1 MQQSFP
7 LSSEEALEAQETHQ
21 LLTHNYFEEL
31 GESSRP
37 QIIVKT
43 ADSQTHTRR
52 QTHTHKNI
60 LQLWV
65 LSLPLGV
72 PLYMHLNTDLLM
84 LSLNSFSVLICP
96 CMCVFVITCLSLFAW
111 KGSICFFTIPQSA
124 VHWTSVTMP
133 PVIQGPPHVPFT
145 LWFWQRCRTYPDLQ
159 CKSGKNSLSITI
171 TMDN

>member
-1 MQQSFP
+1 MQRSFP
-7 LSSEEALEAQETHQ
+7 LSSKEALEARETHQ
-21 LLTHNYFEEL
+21 LLTHNYFKEL

-65 LSLPLGV
+65 LSLTLSV
-72 PLYMHLNTDLLM
+72 PFYMRLYTDLLM

-96 CMCVFVITCLSLFAW
+96 CMCVFVIKCLSLLA
-111 KGSICFFTIPQSA
+111 
-124 VHWTSVTMP
+124 
-133 PVIQGPPHVPFT
+133 
-145 LWFWQRCRTYPDLQ
+145 
-159 CKSGKNSLSITI
+159 
-171 TMDN
+171 